1 MSETHSLGLI
11 ITNVVLTSI
20 ILDLF
25 KVSELIILL
34 LIEFLH
40 LLLVFRGP
48 HSISVSVGL
57 IHYVHLGLK
66 LEVKFL
72 N

>member
-40 LLLVFRGP
+40 LLLVFWGP
-48 HSISVSVGL
+48 HCISVSVGL
-57 IHYVHLGLK
+57 IHYVHLGL
-66 LEVKFL
+66 
-72 N
+72 